1 MIKYNQG
8 GFSTDFDIW
17 QQHQKNTRN
26 LTNKNNRH
34 KNWKLNYSIY
44 DVETL
49 FLFVFFS
56 RRQIYNLICPFIFFP
71 TSLYWRT
78 RILTRSTKKT
88 IPKFLGFSRIFG
100 FSVDSILSWIYYR
113 IVFVFFSYLQI
124 WLILKQ
130 RVNLFWHNSYVYYHH
145 HNNGYLLTLRM
156 ESQFFYQY
164 ILMIK
169 DKITD
174 NPSKANILGIE

>member
-1 MIKYNQG
+1 METKLFYIWCWNSFLIRFFLDGKYI
-8 GFSTDFDIW
+8 IW
-17 QQHQKNTRN
+17 FVR
-26 LTNKNNRH
+26 
-34 KNWKLNYSIY
+34 
-44 DVETL
+44 L
-49 FLFVFFS
+49 F
-56 RRQIYNLICPFIFFP
+56 FFP

-100 FSVDSILSWIYYR
+100 FSVDSILSWIYSR
-113 IVFVFFSYLQI
+113 MNIVFVFFSYLQI